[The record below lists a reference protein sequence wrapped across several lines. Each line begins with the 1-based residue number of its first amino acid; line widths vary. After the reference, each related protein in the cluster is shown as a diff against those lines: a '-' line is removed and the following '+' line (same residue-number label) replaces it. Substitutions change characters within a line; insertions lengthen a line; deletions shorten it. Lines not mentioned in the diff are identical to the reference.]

1 MELLQ
6 EYLGQVARAVLQDLD
21 YIYNQISMKSL
32 ELIQTRVINSSYDN
46 MISDKLNAPIENE
59 KDVFATRTFLAETPD
74 LVLELTE
81 RHYNISERIRLLGE
95 FFVNESYECFEMS
108 WTLYQWPMKIEKLKD
123 ECSFR
128 IMSISRKLQQ
138 IITSEE
144 KAVDERVHNIKM
156 EVVKFRK
163 FGDYEKVDYFAGEA
177 AAVHGHLE
185 NIHDKA
191 VELNER
197 EINLD
202 SSPTEYMDL
211 ERIMRDFSP
220 YFKLWTTYSDAIS
233 DVSNWKTSSF
243 WLLKTS
249 EILEKVALWKE
260 DSSTLLSHFHKERIR
275 DPRNVAEKYQEHV
288 LIFSQYLYFLR
299 SPLKY
304 FAFLLNFFLLLFIVA

>member
-1 MELLQ
+1 MEILLKSHNE
-6 EYLGQVARAVLQDLD
+6 EYIGIFAVNFQTIKQTIAAKASNIAKRLTDQVLVNAQKKYLQLLTE
-21 YIYNQISMKSL
+21 Y
-32 ELIQTRVINSSYDN
+32 N

-108 WTLYQWPMKIEKLKD
+108 WTLYQWPMKIEKLKE

-202 SSPTEYMDL
+202 SSPT
-211 ERIMRDFSP
+211 
-220 YFKLWTTYSDAIS
+220 
-233 DVSNWKTSSF
+233 
-243 WLLKTS
+243 
-249 EILEKVALWKE
+249 
-260 DSSTLLSHFHKERIR
+260 
-275 DPRNVAEKYQEHV
+275 
-288 LIFSQYLYFLR
+288 
-299 SPLKY
+299 
-304 FAFLLNFFLLLFIVA
+304 